1 MAFLNEMP
9 FRRAI
14 YPIRSAAFIGTI
26 DCSITFSLLINLL
39 ILSQPTDSLNLS
51 PHVHNPWMS
60 QILQLPSL
68 LYEYYANLQFYC
80 LHSSLRPIT
89 SIKVSITDS
98 FGNMG
103 HLNILFTFQVC
114 YGASHLQD
122 A

>member
-26 DCSITFSLLINLL
+26 DCSINFSLLINLL
-39 ILSQPTDSLNLS
+39 VLSQPTDSINLS

-89 SIKVSITDS
+89 SIKVSVTDS
-98 FGNMG
+98 FGNMLFFDCLAAFEVGYGAG
-103 HLNILFTFQVC
+103 HLE
-114 YGASHLQD
+114 YA
-122 A
+122 